1 MEETGGNERDR
12 NLGKH
17 WATRARRLVEK
28 LVSRRKRKTGDDV
41 PDTDAAKEREI
52 SQESENDKGR
62 A

>member
-1 MEETGGNERDR
+1 MEETGGNEGDG
-12 NLGKH
+12 NLRKH

-28 LVSRRKRKTGDDV
+28 PVSRRKRKIGDGV

-52 SQESENDKGR
+52 SHESENDKGR